1 MRPSAYT
8 TILYFPFI
16 HNHRLREV
24 SSGPVSGGNN
34 RTADVP
40 RILHIVLLVYPALM
54 DSGHHSYVSH
64 PTVHNIP
71 PPEPTCSHAR
81 PQHRCGCSSHRDS
94 RYVSQS
100 CPSCPLTGTDLSL
113 VSYFSIIVGTTFPP
127 PHPGHQARSEKPL
140 VKDHALARSLPGWFY
155 VVPYYLRSHKPSLS
169 YSPFA
174 DLSRRWST
182 CLSSSQASAC
192 DFPSSSLLCSVLCSR
207 NLSLSYLTGIS
218 GSRLPPVIVTTLG
231 ARPSGE

>member
-1 MRPSAYT
+1 M
-8 TILYFPFI
+8 
-16 HNHRLREV
+16 
-24 SSGPVSGGNN
+24 SGGNN

-71 PPEPTCSHAR
+71 PPEPTYFRAHH
-81 PQHRCGCSSHRDS
+81 QHKCGCSSHRDS

-100 CPSCPLTGTDLSL
+100 CPSCPLNGTDLSL
-113 VSYFSIIVGTTFPP
+113 VSYFSVIVGTTFPPPP

-140 VKDHALARSLPGWFY
+140 VKDHALGRSLPGWFY
-155 VVPYYLRSHKPSLS
+155 VVPYYLRFHKQSLS
-169 YSPFA
+169 YSPSA
-174 DLSRRWST
+174 SSSRRWNT
-182 CLSSSQASAC
+182 CLSSVPASAC
-192 DFPSSSLLCSVLCSR
+192 DLPSSSLLCSDPGLR
-207 NLSLSYLTGIS
+207 NLSLSYITGIS

-231 ARPSGE
+231 ASPSMEYTLRLCGFFLFVIVRFAI